1 MGDEPAYWSE
11 AETAKHLRS
20 GRTYLDLSQE
30 ELAARLGVS
39 AATVNRHE
47 QGKNLPTDPFGRA
60 KLLEDLWM
68 LGCPRGV
75 LGLPEDFSLASANAG
90 DLEQM
95 RAALEAVSK
104 VERERRSRSDGEP
117 RRK

>member
-1 MGDEPAYWSE
+1 MSEEPAFWSE

-20 GRTYLDLSQE
+20 GRTYLALSQA
-30 ELAARLGVS
+30 ELAERLGVS
-39 AATVNRHE
+39 EATVNRHE
-47 QGKNLPTDPFGRA
+47 QGKNLPADPFGRA

-75 LGLPEDFSLASANAG
+75 LGLPEDFSLASANAD
-90 DLEQM
+90 DLEAM
-95 RAALEAVSK
+95 RGALEEV
-104 VERERRSRSDGEP
+104 VRVQRERRSRTDGGQ